1 MGKLKISWQEFQ
13 IGSKKMPLPTV
24 PACKSNPKV
33 LKELYR
39 LVDHYD
45 KTGEMLKEIDV

>member
-1 MGKLKISWQEFQ
+1 MGKLKVSWQEFE
-13 IGSKKMPLPTV
+13 IGSKKKPLPTV
-24 PACKSNPKV
+24 PAGKSSPKV

-39 LVDHYD
+39 LVAHYE